1 MAPLEP
7 LRLVTVDT
15 PLGTLTVA
23 CSSRGVVATTFIE
36 EGEDRALEA
45 ARLEDRYG
53 RPTRLGGA
61 ALAPVGREIDAYFA
75 GRLRAFATPVDLGT
89 LPDGFGRRVLEVT
102 ATIPFGELWTY
113 GDVAG
118 LAGSP
123 RGGRAAGNALSH
135 CPIEL
140 FVPCHRVVHAGGAI
154 GGYGRHE
161 ERKRWLIAH
170 EETPVSQA

>member
-1 MAPLEP
+1 MTPLEP
-7 LRLVTVDT
+7 LGLVTANT
-15 PLGTLTVA
+15 PLGALMVA
-23 CSSRGVVATTFIE
+23 CSLRGVVATTFID
-36 EGEDRALEA
+36 EGEDVALVT

-53 RPTRLGGA
+53 RPARGGGLGLG
-61 ALAPVGREIDAYFA
+61 PVRAEVDAYFA
-75 GRLRAFATPVDLGT
+75 GQLRAFATPIDLSA

-140 FVPCHRVVHAGGAI
+140 FIPCHRVVHAGGGI

-170 EETPVSQA
+170 EERL

>member
-1 MAPLEP
+1 M
-7 LRLVTVDT
+7 
-15 PLGTLTVA
+15 
-23 CSSRGVVATTFIE
+23 
-36 EGEDRALEA
+36 A

-53 RPTRLGGA
+53 RPARRGA
-61 ALAPVGREIDAYFA
+61 TALAPVRAEIDAYFA
-75 GRLRAFATPVDLGT
+75 GRLRDFATPLDLGT

-140 FVPCHRVVHAGGAI
+140 FVPCHRVVHAGGGI

-161 ERKRWLIAH
+161 ERKRWLIAPRGTLLSRRVR
-170 EETPVSQA
+170 EPDARRLRTRG